1 MNLAA
6 AFYVRNIS
14 NEQPPAIV
22 RKLKIFETPPVTTE
36 ITLEM
41 AAHYRQI
48 LPAFLQFLEAK
59 KSPSTS
65 NWPKY
70 AALKAFCR
78 DNGWTFTEREYSR
91 LRKTG
96 FGREELVERLVQYYQ
111 KSFQGP
117 LIDSIPTL
125 LNQPDE
131 TWLNTLTQ
139 FADGH
144 VLRRKDYRA
153 RASWRS
159 LCMVFGFWSPNIE
172 EQSVCRTE
180 AAARL
185 LAESAYIE
193 LAKSRL
199 PRRKASR
206 EQVLAEG
213 QTAFRQSLDE
223 FSEMMVAFWRVVP
236 ECMWLNLKKSQPVSG
251 SIVLPLT
258 PTAFERLSNGH
269 LAPGDIDPETD
280 LQSPSRYLWIA
291 AVVSLQGVFKPRLP
305 GAFTARQ
312 IRGLAQHG
320 AQLIGEDPTTT
331 EPMHLMVGV
340 MTKRDERTVRRF
352 GYRPTGHS
360 FFGLD
365 SPILTMTTPAPERTR
380 PDFFS
385 TAASANAAIVG
396 VFWRLAR

>member
-1 MNLAA
+1 M
-6 AFYVRNIS
+6 
-14 NEQPPAIV
+14 P
-22 RKLKIFETPPVTTE
+22 
-36 ITLEM
+36 
-41 AAHYRQI
+41 AHYRQI
-48 LPAFLQFLEAK
+48 LPVFLEFLETK
-59 KSPSTS
+59 RDPQTL

-91 LRKTG
+91 LRKAG
-96 FGREELVERLVQYYQ
+96 FGRQELVERLVQYYQ

-117 LIDSIPTL
+117 LIDCIPML
-125 LNQPDE
+125 LHQPDE
-131 TWLNTLTQ
+131 AWLDLLSQ
-139 FADGH
+139 FADGR
-144 VLRRKDYRA
+144 VLRRKDYRT

-159 LCMVFGFWSPNIE
+159 LCMVLGFWSPSIE

-180 AAARL
+180 AAARM
-185 LAESAYIE
+185 LAESTYFE
-193 LAKSRL
+193 LTKSRL
-199 PRRKASR
+199 QPRNRGSQDR
-206 EQVLAEG
+206 MILEG
-213 QTAFRQSLDE
+213 QKAFQQSLDE
-223 FSEMMVAFWRVVP
+223 FIEMMTAFWRVVP
-236 ECMWLNLKKSQPVSG
+236 ECMWLNFKKSQPVSG

-258 PTAFERLSNGH
+258 PTAFEKLSNGL
-269 LAPGDIDPETD
+269 LAPCDLDPEAD
-280 LQSPSRYLWIA
+280 LQFPSRHLWIA
-291 AVVSLQGVFKPRLP
+291 ALVSIHGVSKPRLP

-320 AQLIGEDPTTT
+320 AQLIGEDPATT

-340 MTKRDERTVRRF
+340 MTKQEERSARRF

-360 FFGLD
+360 FCGLD

-385 TAASANAAIVG
+385 TAAAANAALVG